1 MYDYM
6 YVISLNKI
14 VIPVLPKDIFLLV
27 LKKKQTAIFWAA
39 YEEDHLT
46 GNWGWLVDDIQQ
58 ETETSVQ

>member
-27 LKKKQTAIFWAA
+27 LKKKQTAIF
-39 YEEDHLT
+39 
-46 GNWGWLVDDIQQ
+46 
-58 ETETSVQ
+58 